1 MALGGLLSPLWSSIK
16 GNSPGIRGQYCFSRS
31 LGLCL
36 TYALSNSML
45 FYRMLSGPFD
55 NIQWWSYLSV
65 LDRYSNLLTD
75 YGSGSTLAMCPWVF
89 SIDLIHEL
97 LFLISSWG
105 SYHDIWSC
113 FAVVTEDGDPKYRY
127 PFVFTDFTDV
137 GWTSLEDHL
146 STRVILIHSLAS
158 ASKITTLELSMK
170 LLYWIYKI
178 SISLW
183 KTCFPKEIVDIV
195 MFANLGL
202 SRMLRLYCYCFQGY
216 TWFTIYILL

>member
-1 MALGGLLSPLWSSIK
+1 MCKELEEKEVHYFEGYVTHGIVRTAEPSLIFNKGQLSRDQRPVLFLQITWSVLDIH
-16 GNSPGIRGQYCFSRS
+16 
-31 LGLCL
+31 
-36 TYALSNSML
+36 ALSNFML
-45 FYRMLSGPFD
+45 LYPMLSGPFD
-55 NIQWWSYLSV
+55 DIQWWSYLSV

-75 YGSGSTLAMCPWVF
+75 YGSGSTLAMCPWVS

-113 FAVVTEDGDPKYRY
+113 FAVVTEDGDPMYRY
-127 PFVFTDFTDV
+127 PFMFTDFIDV

-146 STRVILIHSLAS
+146 SARVILIYSLAS

-178 SISLW
+178 SIY
-183 KTCFPKEIVDIV
+183 
-195 MFANLGL
+195 
-202 SRMLRLYCYCFQGY
+202 LYEKHASQRK
-216 TWFTIYILL
+216 